1 MSVSVP
7 NFEQEDQQ
15 VIDMVNANSSPEAA
29 ANAEDIVKGPAGWED
44 PEQMIAHEIAKIGA
58 ERATKKRKKQE
69 RLSVIGI
76 VLCVIVAAALLVVLA
91 NPQWLVWLVNIGVA
105 ACCTIAGIIL
115 DRRFRGGKYAV

>member
-15 VIDMVNANSSPEAA
+15 VINMVNANSSPEAA
-29 ANAEDIVKGPAGWED
+29 ANAGDIVKGPAGWED
-44 PEQMIAHEIAKIGA
+44 PEQMIAHEVAKIRA

-76 VLCVIVAAALLVVLA
+76 ILCVIVAAALLVVLA
-91 NPQWLVWLVNIGVA
+91 NPQLLVWLVNIGVA
-105 ACCTIAGIIL
+105 ACCTIAGIII
-115 DRRFRGGKYAV
+115 DRRIPRSGV

>member
-1 MSVSVP
+1 MSVIAD
-7 NFEQEDQQ
+7 FEQEDQQ
-15 VIDMVNANSSPEAA
+15 VINMVNAHSTPQAA
-29 ANAEDIVKGPAGWED
+29 ANAEEIVKGPAGWED
-44 PEQMIAHEIAKIGA
+44 PEQMIAHEVAKIRA

-76 VLCVIVAAALLVVLA
+76 ILCVIVAAALLVVLA
-91 NPQWLVWLVNIGVA
+91 NPQLLVWLVNVGVA